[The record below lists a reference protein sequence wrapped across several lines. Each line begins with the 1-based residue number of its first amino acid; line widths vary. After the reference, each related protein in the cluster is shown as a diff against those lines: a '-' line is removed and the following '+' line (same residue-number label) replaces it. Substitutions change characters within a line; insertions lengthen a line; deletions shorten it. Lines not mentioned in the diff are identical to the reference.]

1 MVMYYLM
8 ANNHRSSSFITVKI
22 RTFLAILL
30 ITGITCPLP
39 ALADLHDS
47 GAAAVGAAQV
57 GALVDEE
64 AVGKAGAPERT
75 GLPRDPA
82 NARSKKMCYTAVLV
96 AGFALAID
104 FTMSLMSIQVPGV
117 G

>member
-1 MVMYYLM
+1 M
-8 ANNHRSSSFITVKI
+8 SS
-22 RTFLAILL
+22 RRHPPHILHAGPC
-30 ITGITCPLP
+30 TPL
-39 ALADLHDS
+39 LADLHDS
-47 GAAAVGAAQV
+47 GSAAVGAAQV
-57 GALVDEE
+57 GALIDEE

-104 FTMSLMSIQVPGV
+104 FTMSLMSIQVPGGV
-117 G
+117 TRLW